1 MMKLLKGENTEFKH
15 EAKKIS
21 AAILWVLFL
30 NSAFAQVPINGFCQ
44 LNSFPA
50 FPGFSSLTVTDVNND
65 SFQDIILYSSLH
77 KSFVV
82 AEGILDSGFTNY
94 KNSSVPFPF
103 SNIYPVYNKAGKSVQ
118 FAFTSRKNR
127 IAGLFGFSKKG
138 RFKIIS
144 KLEFNSFPENI
155 SVGDINNDG
164 NLEYLISGSG
174 FNGLSILHF
183 KNGRLVE
190 SKVDVNSSYG
200 EAVFADISN
209 DGYPD
214 IAAFNLF
221 DNSLDIFYNDG
232 ENNFENIR
240 SLTQGIN
247 IENLKTVDFDNNNY
261 DDLIYSVKNS
271 FEIIFGDF
279 QSYYDST
286 VIINVQYIPHRYA
299 VADFNG
305 DNLNDIAYVDT
316 VQGLLSVVFGKGRNQ
331 FHPEIIYMKEKG
343 LIDIHLFK
351 SGKNNRLVLL
361 NKKGEINIISKLS
374 SLPDEAKLIFGVQ
387 PFTIK
392 SFDYGNDR
400 IPDFCYIDKFS
411 NSLHILTSNSSGIPS
426 YYYSVTLSNDHEWI
440 VVDDTMPF
448 QKGFYCYSAG
458 SKMLEVINIDFTTNE
473 AKTYQLY
480 TPGDIEDLKIK
491 RMDGVIHIYVVYQ
504 KDNFLNV
511 GEYEH
516 NNFGF
521 TFREYANIDIQ
532 VISAQL
538 LITDHPEVYYWKTGN
553 GSLQFIKAD
562 LISDAEKFNLLGSI
576 NRKNKPSINSV
587 TQYQMDFE
595 KQLNLTLFNTDENFF
610 TVVSKGTMF
619 NISNSIDK
627 KNIFNKNKKNKL
639 IYYDSNQKNV
649 QSLLM
654 YLPNEQSF
662 NLLAIKRKGKSIA
675 LTKLIDAGNVEDFIL
690 QKFPLN
696 KNYLIY
702 TQKSEGFIS
711 LKRLK

>member
-1 MMKLLKGENTEFKH
+1 MMKLLKGENTDFKH
-15 EAKKIS
+15 EAKRIS
-21 AAILWVLFL
+21 VVILWVLFL

-50 FPGFSSLTVTDVNND
+50 FPGFSSLAVADVNND

-94 KNSSVPFPF
+94 KNSSLPYSF
-103 SNIYPVYNKAGKSVQ
+103 SSINPVYNKENKLIQ

-138 RFKIIS
+138 RLKIIS

-155 SVGDINNDG
+155 SVADINNDG
-164 NLEYLISGSG
+164 NSEYLISGSG
-174 FNGLSILHF
+174 FNGLSVLYY
-183 KNGRLVE
+183 KNGRLAE
-190 SKVDVNSSYG
+190 SKIDLNSSYG
-200 EAVFADISN
+200 EAVFVDVSN

-221 DNSLDIFYNDG
+221 NNSLDIFYNDG

-240 SLTQGIN
+240 SLTHGIN

-261 DDLIYSVKNS
+261 VDLIYSVKNS
-271 FEIIFGDF
+271 FKIIFGDF

-286 VIINVQYIPHRYA
+286 VVINVQYVPHRYA
-299 VADFNG
+299 VADFNS
-305 DNLNDIAYVDT
+305 DKLNDIAYVDT
-316 VQGLLSVVFGKGRNQ
+316 VQGLLSVIFGKDSNQ

-343 LIDIHLFK
+343 IIDIHVLK
-351 SGKNNRLVLL
+351 SGKNNRLALL
-361 NKKGEINIISKLS
+361 NRKGEINIISKLS
-374 SLPDEAKLIFGVQ
+374 SLPDEAKLIIGVQ
-387 PFTIK
+387 PSTIK

-400 IPDFCYIDKFS
+400 IPDFCFIDKFS
-411 NSLHILTSNSSGIPS
+411 NSLHILINYSSGIPS
-426 YYYSVTLSNDHEWI
+426 YYYSITLSNDHEWI
-440 VVDDTMPF
+440 AVDDTMPF
-448 QKGFYCYSAG
+448 QKGFYCYSVG
-458 SKMLEVINIDFTTNE
+458 SKMLEVINLDFTSNK
-473 AKTYQLY
+473 AQSYQLY
-480 TPGDIEDLKIK
+480 TPGNIEDLKIK
-491 RMDGVIHIYVVYQ
+491 KVDGVIHIYVVYQ

-521 TFREYANIDIQ
+521 TFKEYPNIDIQ

-538 LITDHPEVYYWKTGN
+538 LITDHPEVYYWKTEN
-553 GSLQFIKAD
+553 ESFQFIKAD
-562 LISDAEKFNLLGSI
+562 LISEAEKFSLLGSI
-576 NRKNKPSINSV
+576 NRKNKPAINSII
-587 TQYQMDFE
+587 QYQMGNE
-595 KQLNLTLFNTDENFF
+595 KPLNLTLISGNENFF
-610 TVVSKGTMF
+610 AVISKGTMF
-619 NISNSIDK
+619 NISNSVDE
-627 KNIFNKNKKNKL
+627 KNIFDGNKKNKL
-639 IYYDSNQKNV
+639 IYYGSNRKNV

-654 YLPNEQSF
+654 YLRNEQSF
-662 NLLAIKRKGKSIA
+662 NLLEIKHKSKTIA
-675 LTKLIDAGNVEDFIL
+675 LTKLIDASNVEDFIL

-711 LKRLK
+711 LRRLK